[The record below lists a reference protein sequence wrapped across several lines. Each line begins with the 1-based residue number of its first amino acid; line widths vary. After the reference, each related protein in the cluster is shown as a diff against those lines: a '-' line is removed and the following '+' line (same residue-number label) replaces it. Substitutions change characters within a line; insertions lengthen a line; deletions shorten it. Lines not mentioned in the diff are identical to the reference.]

1 MPSTPSL
8 AAPAKNSPGAA
19 GSVAAQYE
27 LLAGD
32 FHCHVNPP
40 DSPSDVARGI
50 EETVDLA
57 AQEKLDFVVLTPH
70 VPARFFQSSAQR
82 KAVLEGQKNLQKAL
96 APHASGKTLFIR
108 GMEYTD
114 HVYGHAGVA
123 FGDLEAVLSEL
134 DTRTLGRH
142 PELFF
147 ERYVD
152 KGGLLVVNHPF
163 STPLESTVAAARAN
177 LSWRPFTAKGPFPAE
192 IQALARLA
200 QGYEA
205 YNFAI
210 TELRDRFL
218 LADSEHSISRVLAR
232 MDQESVEKKRRLI
245 PVGGSDSHSHYLRA
259 STFVLSKSRS
269 QEGIREALAQG
280 RVCVRS
286 RDACLLEVRAGEG
299 PWAALGSAVRGGTVE
314 ARVGGDST
322 DIEILVNGT
331 TVAQP
336 AAGETVKVQVPA
348 DKCSVIR
355 ARVGEGYSG
364 GVYANCELGAG
375 G

>member
-1 MPSTPSL
+1 MPSTPASP
-8 AAPAKNSPGAA
+8 AAQAKNAPEAV
-19 GSVAAQYE
+19 GSALAPYE
-27 LLAGD
+27 VLAGD

-50 EETVDLA
+50 EETVELA

-70 VPARFFQSSAQR
+70 VPARFFQSAAQR
-82 KAVLEGQKNLQKAL
+82 KAVLDGQKNLQKAL
-96 APHASGKTLFIR
+96 APHASGKTIFIR

-114 HVYGHAGVA
+114 HAYGHAGVA

-134 DTRTLGRH
+134 DARTLGGK

-163 STPLESTVAAARAN
+163 STPLESTVAVARAN
-177 LSWRPFTAKGPFPAE
+177 LSWRPFTAKGPFPSE

-218 LADSEHSISRVLAR
+218 LADSEHSISRILTR
-232 MDQESVEKKRRLI
+232 MDQESVDKKRRLI

-269 QEGIREALAQG
+269 QEGIREALAEG

-286 RDACLLEVRAGEG
+286 RAACSLEVRAGEG
-299 PWAALGSAVRGGTVE
+299 PWTALGSAVRGSVVE
-314 ARVGGDST
+314 ARVGGDSQ
-322 DIEILVNGT
+322 DIELFVNGAA
-331 TVAQP
+331 VAQP
-336 AAGETVKVQVPA
+336 SAGETVKIQVPV
-348 DKCSVIR
+348 DRCSVIR

-364 GVYANCELGAG
+364 GVYANCDLG
-375 G
+375 